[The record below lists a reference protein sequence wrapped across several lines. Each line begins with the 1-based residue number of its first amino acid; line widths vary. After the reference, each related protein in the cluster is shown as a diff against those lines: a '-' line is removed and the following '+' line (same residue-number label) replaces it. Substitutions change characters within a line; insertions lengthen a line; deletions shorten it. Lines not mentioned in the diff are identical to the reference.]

1 MNLFSMRKCLTLFL
15 IPFCLTAF
23 SQDIQEYISKNAKE
37 IDAAAKGFKGFN
49 FLDTVLKNK
58 RIVLLGESSHG
69 TEEYSKTKLQ
79 LIEYLHHRLGFNVI
93 LFESPMTPG
102 TYLNLSMDTIAA
114 DSLIRYA
121 IQSIW
126 HTNTVLQL
134 FNFIKENKLYFGGFD
149 PQFISSPYSNRLF
162 SYAFSNYPGIKKEL
176 MQLENR
182 IDQVFKQ
189 GIYTKL
195 KDSISFA
202 YSRLATKMEQ
212 QHLSPLQK
220 WIEHMVTINIH
231 YYANLYKGN
240 QRDSCMA
247 DNLVWLAEKIYPS
260 EKIIVW
266 AHNSHID
273 KNASSSS
280 KFMGKILSEYFGTQL
295 YAVGL
300 YMVNGSTALN
310 NRDIIQVKE
319 PAKNSLESL
328 LSNRGFK
335 TAFIETNDQS
345 FDKKVKT
352 FHWGKDV
359 QKLNL
364 ARSYDAVILINGVSP
379 PAYLKSK

>member
-1 MNLFSMRKCLTLFL
+1 
-15 IPFCLTAF
+15 
-23 SQDIQEYISKNAKE
+23 
-37 IDAAAKGFKGFN
+37 
-49 FLDTVLKNK
+49 
-58 RIVLLGESSHG
+58 
-69 TEEYSKTKLQ
+69 
-79 LIEYLHHRLGFNVI
+79 
-93 LFESPMTPG
+93 
-102 TYLNLSMDTIAA
+102 
-114 DSLIRYA
+114 
-121 IQSIW
+121 
-126 HTNTVLQL
+126 
-134 FNFIKENKLYFGGFD
+134 
-149 PQFISSPYSNRLF
+149 
-162 SYAFSNYPGIKKEL
+162 
-176 MQLENR
+176 
-182 IDQVFKQ
+182 
-189 GIYTKL
+189 
-195 KDSISFA
+195 
-202 YSRLATKMEQ
+202 
-212 QHLSPLQK
+212 
-220 WIEHMVTINIH
+220 
-231 YYANLYKGN
+231 
-240 QRDSCMA
+240 MA
-247 DNLVWLAEKIYPS
+247 DNLVWLAEKIYLS

-345 FDKKVKT
+345 FDKKIKT

-379 PAYLKSK
+379 PAYLESK